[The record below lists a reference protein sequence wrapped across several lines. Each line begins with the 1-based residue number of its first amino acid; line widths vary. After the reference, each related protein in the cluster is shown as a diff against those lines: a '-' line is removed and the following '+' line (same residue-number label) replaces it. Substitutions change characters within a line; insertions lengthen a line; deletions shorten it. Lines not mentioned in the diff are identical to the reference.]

1 MAFGTGGAEAPVF
14 AGAVAVRLVVAADF
28 FAGVGFFAD
37 VDFLAD
43 ADFFAAA
50 GDFFDTGAALLV
62 AREVG
67 AARFFGVTAFFFTAA
82 GVRVALGLVFF
93 FAGAVLVAGFF
104 CASPVSIGT
113 TASTVQASR
122 TPTMSAFRMQFR
134 NNPTND
140 TTTIP

>member
-14 AGAVAVRLVVAADF
+14 AGAVVVRFDVVVADF
-28 FAGVGFFAD
+28 FAGVSFFAE
-37 VDFLAD
+37 VDFFD
-43 ADFFAAA
+43 VFAAGA
-50 GDFFDTGAALLV
+50 FFDTGAALRV
-62 AREVG
+62 ARDDGTV
-67 AARFFGVTAFFFTAA
+67 RFFGATAFFFAAA
-82 GVRVALGLVFF
+82 GLRVALGVVFF
-93 FAGAVLVAGFF
+93 FAGAVFVAGFF

-140 TTTIP
+140 TTTER